1 MTLGHGP
8 KIVTKGLVFAYD
20 MSDPFTSK
28 SWKGEP
34 TTNVLPSPSANGR
47 FTTSNSWA
55 TYNTNQYNGAAFFS
69 IGTIASVSGNLITT
83 TTAHPLRTFDVVRPQ
98 TTGGGVTANVDYFV
112 KKVSDTSF
120 TLHAYNSNQNGSQ
133 GYILPSGFHKV
144 HENIATDTRISVN
157 STSFPTM
164 WWGAPHLPNSGLVKE
179 IVPGGGRFKGTN
191 AMRLHVTRTVGI
203 DGMAYGVD
211 TPATT
216 GDEVYV
222 SYWARTNNPGIAFN
236 YQRYQGPS
244 QPYYSRSDTLTADWQ
259 YISHTWTANN
269 PPASNPYSFISYW
282 FPPASTGPYWVD
294 MADVQV
300 ELNTQSGSTPFTLS
314 SRSSTQALLDWT
326 DNNTLTANSLTY
338 NNDRTFS
345 FNGTSNY
352 ISVGDLGNFSNIT
365 IDHWF
370 KFDTVQNYRNTLD
383 CNFSTGGANTGNI
396 GPRFEVNSSGAA
408 TWIFSGNDSNN
419 SVYTNYS
426 NLNSGLQPNTW
437 YHSVFV
443 WGSSS
448 SYQIYLNGVPS
459 ALSPN
464 QIGLN
469 NGAWLGRVSD
479 LSIGRGFVL
488 DSAATR
494 SMDGNVGSVKIYNR
508 ALTAAEVAQNF
519 QAQRGR
525 YGV

>member
-8 KIVTKGLVFAYD
+8 KIVTDGLVFAYD

-34 TTNVLPSPSANGR
+34 TTNVLPSPSTNGR
-47 FTTSNSWA
+47 FTTGNGWA

-112 KKVSDTSF
+112 KKVSNTSF
-120 TLHAYNSNQNGSQ
+120 TLHAYNNNQNGSL

-157 STSFPTM
+157 STNFPTM
-164 WWGAPHLPNSGLVKE
+164 WWGAPHLPNSGIVKE

-191 AMRLHVTRTVGI
+191 AMRIHVTRTVGI

-216 GDEVYV
+216 GDQVYV

-236 YQRYQGPS
+236 YQRYQGPG

-259 YISHTWTANN
+259 YITHTWTANN

-282 FPPASTGPYWVD
+282 FPPDSTGPYWVD
-294 MADVQV
+294 MADLQV

-326 DNNTLTANSLTY
+326 GNRTTTVNDLTY
-338 NNDRTFS
+338 ASDGTFS
-345 FNGTSNY
+345 FDGSND
-352 ISVGDLGNFSNIT
+352 GIT
-365 IDHWF
+365 IPSIDFPTEQTIEIWLKPTENDAVRRNPYNQAYGGYGTWTHEPSGSINYYYGDGGGNTSPYIGHTSSF
-370 KFDTVQNYRNTLD
+370 TVAQNELACVCTTRNT
-383 CNFSTGGANTGNI
+383 SQSI
-396 GPRFEVNSSGAA
+396 
-408 TWIFSGNDSNN
+408 
-419 SVYTNYS
+419 
-426 NLNSGLQPNTW
+426 W
-437 YHSVFV
+437 YK
-443 WGSSS
+443 
-448 SYQIYLNGVPS
+448 NGVAYNS
-459 ALSPN
+459 YNHDFGELTTHTSSIT
-464 QIGLN
+464 IGS
-469 NGAWLGRVSD
+469 GYAGRYLGD
-479 LSIGRGFVL
+479 IY
-488 DSAATR
+488 A
-494 SMDGNVGSVKIYNR
+494 VKLYTR

-519 QAQRGR
+519 AALRGR
-525 YGV
+525 YGI

>member
-8 KIVTKGLVFAYD
+8 KIVTDGLVFAYD

-34 TTNVLPSPSANGR
+34 TTNVLPSPAVNGR
-47 FTTSNSWA
+47 FNTGNGWG
-55 TYNTNQYNGAAFFS
+55 TYNTNQYSGGTFFS

-120 TLHAYNSNQNGSQ
+120 TLHAYNNSQDGSQ

-144 HENIATDTRISVN
+144 HENIANDTRISVN

-164 WWGAPHLPNSGLVKE
+164 WWGAPHLPNSGIVKE

-191 AMRLHVTRTVGI
+191 AMRIHVTRTVGI
-203 DGMAYGVD
+203 DGMAYGVN

-236 YQRYQGPS
+236 YQRYQGPG

-259 YISHTWTANN
+259 YITHTWT
-269 PPASNPYSFISYW
+269 ASNPYSFIQYW

-294 MADVQV
+294 MADLQV

-326 DNNTLTANSLTY
+326 GNNTIEVNNLTY
-338 NNDRTFS
+338 NSDGTFS
-345 FNGTSNY
+345 FNGSSNY
-352 ISVGDLGNFSNIT
+352 LSATVSFNLYCMDFWIYNNNAIPGNDGAIGGPTTYQSLIGFNNQSSIGVNLGGWT
-365 IDHWF
+365 
-370 KFDTVQNYRNTLD
+370 
-383 CNFSTGGANTGNI
+383 
-396 GPRFEVNSSGAA
+396 SSA
-408 TWIFSGNDSNN
+408 TNEAIHIWSGNGTSFTGMTYTRDIVPVGWHNVVFNWNGTTYDIWVDGIKSTVYASTFGHATLQAITNFVVGKNVQSNYFFNGKIAALKMYNQQLNDSDI
-419 SVYTNYS
+419 
-426 NLNSGLQPNTW
+426 Q
-437 YHSVFV
+437 
-443 WGSSS
+443 
-448 SYQIYLNGVPS
+448 
-459 ALSPN
+459 
-464 QIGLN
+464 
-469 NGAWLGRVSD
+469 
-479 LSIGRGFVL
+479 
-488 DSAATR
+488 
-494 SMDGNVGSVKIYNR
+494 
-508 ALTAAEVAQNF
+508 QNF
-519 QAQRGR
+519 NALRGR
-525 YGV
+525 YGI